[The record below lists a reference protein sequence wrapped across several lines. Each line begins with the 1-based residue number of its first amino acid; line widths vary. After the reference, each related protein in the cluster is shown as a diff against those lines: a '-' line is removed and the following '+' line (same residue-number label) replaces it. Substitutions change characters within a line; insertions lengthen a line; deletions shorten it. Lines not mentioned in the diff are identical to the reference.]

1 MFKNVFSTFYEIL
14 RFQPVENDDGGEADE
29 PEHPEP
35 EEDVDLLVKDVERQD
50 AERVVLLQLPRAPEL
65 VESALG

>member
-1 MFKNVFSTFYEIL
+1 MIFLSKFYGTL
-14 RFQPVENDDGGEADE
+14 RWQPVENHDGGESDE

-35 EEDVDLLVKDVERQD
+35 EEDVDLLVEDVERQD